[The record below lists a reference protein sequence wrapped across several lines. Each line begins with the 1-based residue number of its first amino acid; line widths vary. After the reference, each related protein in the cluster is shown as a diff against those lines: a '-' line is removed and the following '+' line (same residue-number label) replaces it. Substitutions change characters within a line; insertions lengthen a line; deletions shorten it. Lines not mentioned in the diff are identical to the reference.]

1 MRIALLTLV
10 VLLFSGWAHADEM
23 RIFCDES
30 PPVNFE
36 AEDSS
41 VKGFSTD
48 VIREIQKRVGNKID
62 IQIYPWNRAFSM
74 TESEPN
80 VLLFTAARNSSRE
93 LKFHWIIHLTTRRS
107 AFYAKAGS
115 PLNIEGMEDAKRVE
129 SIGILRGGNRAEYLR
144 IRGFTNLDAVEDETQ
159 NLSKVLA
166 GRLDLIFIS
175 ELEVAALAKA
185 AGISM
190 ESIENK
196 YTVFSNQSY
205 AVMSKSGTPP
215 ETVKRWKEAVRA
227 MKVDGT
233 FKRIG
238 RKWEKY
244 ILYHYGLKT
253 EARDDAFYFWK
264 D

>member
-1 MRIALLTLV
+1 MKAIILALFG
-10 VLLFSGWAHADEM
+10 LLFSGWAHADDV
-23 RIFCDES
+23 RVFCDES
-30 PPVNFE
+30 APVNFE
-36 AEDSS
+36 AEDGSI
-41 VKGFSTD
+41 KGFSAD
-48 VIREIQKRVGNKID
+48 VVREIQRRVGSTSA
-62 IQIYPWNRAFSM
+62 IQVYPWNRAFSLA
-74 TESEPN
+74 ESEPN
-80 VLLFTAARNSSRE
+80 VLLFTASRNSSRE
-93 LKFHWIIHLTTRRS
+93 TKFHWIIHLTTRRS

-115 PLNIEGMEDAKRVE
+115 PLKIEGMEDAKRVE
-129 SIGILRGGNRAEYLR
+129 SIGILRGGNREEYLK

-175 ELEVAALAKA
+175 ELEAAALAKA

-215 ETVKRWKEAVRA
+215 ETVKRWKEAARA

-238 RKWEKY
+238 QKWEKY
-244 ILYHYGLKT
+244 ILHHYGLKT